1 MGSYEMFVSGVAL
14 TLTILGILTPKTGLK
29 NLRVGTTEIF
39 HPLLDE
45 YDKTRT
51 KIIIE
56 RKYMN

>member
-1 MGSYEMFVSGVAL
+1 MFVSGVAL